1 MGNSASD
8 QIKKYQNTYI
18 NKSFGTGDGSKT
30 SEVIDIVSS
39 YPWMANE
46 TLSASSN
53 NSSGGIS
60 KNNNLPFCYAIERKS
75 AANAGIANIF
85 NLIQSTGSQISKA
98 TSTITNIISNV
109 SEGAADMVEGGVAN
123 ATTQISEIFNKLA
136 ANSSI
141 KELLASN
148 NLNDDIFMP
157 YKYLYITKNTGK
169 MFVFPLTTNDSTF
182 SPIKN
187 SWAKGKG
194 LPAFLQKTIDK
205 WASVTGIVSGASN
218 LINDA
223 NAIIEG
229 KGGDTGNI
237 EELAKSYAYPQNG
250 DKLNVQFVL
259 YNTTKVD
266 AWKLNYKFLYLFIL
280 RNLPLRID
288 SMSFVPP
295 LLYDVTIPG
304 VKRMPVCGVEGI
316 KVQPR
321 GLMRTLTCDNFLKG
335 SGKLVVNVPE
345 AWDITITFSS
355 LIAPSANMMLSG
367 IMGALNIST
376 ETTDAPPNK

>member
-18 NKSFGTGDGSKT
+18 NKSFGVSNGSKT

-39 YPWMANE
+39 YPWIANE
-46 TLSASSN
+46 PLSGSN
-53 NSSGGIS
+53 TNSGGGIS

-75 AANAGIANIF
+75 AASAGIANIF
-85 NLIQSTGSQISKA
+85 NLLQSTGTQIEKAAGTITNLISGASEGMADMIEGGVSSATSQISE
-98 TSTITNIISNV
+98 V
-109 SEGAADMVEGGVAN
+109 
-123 ATTQISEIFNKLA
+123 FNKLA
-136 ANSSI
+136 SNSGI
-141 KELLASN
+141 KDLLTGN

-169 MFVFPLTTNDSTF
+169 MFVFPLANNDSTF
-182 SPIKN
+182 SPVKN

-194 LPAFLQKTIDK
+194 LPSFLQKGIDQ
-205 WASVTGIVSGASN
+205 WSSVTAIVSGASN

-345 AWDITITFSS
+345 AWDVTITFGS